1 MNIALDFDMTL
12 TELPTAFK
20 QFIETV
26 EADGHKVW
34 LVTARR
40 DTEENREIV
49 REFMKDYGIRIPAIF
64 TGLAS
69 KTHHMKERGI
79 KIDIWIDDSP
89 ETLVHGH

>member
-1 MNIALDFDMTL
+1 MNIALDFDQTL
-12 TELPTAFK
+12 TALPEAFR

-26 EADGHKVW
+26 ESDGHKVW

-40 DTEENREIV
+40 DNEENRETV
-49 REFMKDYGIRIPAIF
+49 REFLKEYGIKIPMIF

-69 KTHHMKERGI
+69 KTHHMRERGI